1 MWAFDLIELDGA
13 DMRSEPLAQ
22 RKASL
27 ERVLAPA
34 EPGLRFNEHLDKE
47 DGPLVFIMPVSS
59 AWRGSCRSGA
69 IRRIAPVGRDI
80 GSRARTRTR
89 PR

>member
-1 MWAFDLIELDGA
+1 MAKPFSIELIRQWDSDQTVFMWAFDLIELDGA

-34 EPGLRFNEHLDKE
+34 EPGLRFNEHLEEE
-47 DGPLVFIMPVSS
+47 DGPLVFPP
-59 AWRGSCRSGA
+59 CL
-69 IRRIAPVGRDI
+69 
-80 GSRARTRTR
+80 
-89 PR
+89 